1 MGEVDEIKSIE
12 EIKEEAKWQNI
23 DDKTCEEAIKRM
35 SERVSDTSGWISI
48 ALKDGSGFKYLQESM
63 GNLYSEFDE
72 TSWYHMFLTENADFM
87 SDNLVGKGAVAVRVG
102 SLSQNM
108 QGKYNFF
115 KVYLDTMKRMQ
126 PAIDKIRDILAEM
139 YLEKGFEDAIK
150 LIGVKKYFKEHSFD
164 EKRFNDLNSFIS
176 SINTFLRKDMGELDR
191 RATESADLFNNKY
204 ADYSSGD
211 AFEKDYKVARD
222 RDYKKILESEHVI
235 GDMMEYNGNGV
246 CNIKD
251 GHYNRWRVI
260 DMNITDT
267 VLKIKFGDLK
277 SSMEK
282 IEHICEELKGMDL
295 SFSEGRSEFS
305 SLSLSLRVLIDVM
318 EEFAK
323 ETKTIAE
330 GFEKADSKAPY
341 CFLNELPALGD
352 SLSYDL
358 SIIKKG
364 GLKGGGS
371 EFTVM
376 FDLIVS
382 SIRKHYEDFMN
393 YAMTVKL
400 DSIG

>member
-48 ALKDGSGFKYLQESM
+48 ALKDGKGFKYLQESL

-72 TSWYHMFLTENADFM
+72 SSWYHFFLTENADFM

-108 QGKYNFF
+108 QGKYTFF
-115 KVYLDTMKRMQ
+115 RIYLDTLNKMK
-126 PAIDKIRDILAEM
+126 PAIDKLRDILAEM
-139 YLEKGFEDAIK
+139 YLEKTFEDAII
-150 LIGVKKYFKEHSFD
+150 LIGVNKYFKEHYFD
-164 EKRFNDLNSFIS
+164 ENKYNELNTFIG
-176 SINTFLRKDMGELDR
+176 SINNFLKLNMGDLDK
-191 RATESADLFNNKY
+191 RATSSQDYFNRNY
-204 ADYSSGD
+204 ADQSED
-211 AFEKDYKVARD
+211 VFEKGYKDARD
-222 RDYKKILESEHVI
+222 EDYKKILVSEHVI

-246 CNIKD
+246 CNIRD
-251 GHYNRWRVI
+251 GQYNRWNVI
-260 DMNITDT
+260 DKSITS

-282 IEHICEELKGMDL
+282 VEHLCQEIKNIDL
-295 SFSEGRSEFS
+295 SVDNSRSELS
-305 SLSLSLRVLIDVM
+305 SLSLNLRVLIDVL
-318 EEFAK
+318 EQFAK

-330 GFEKADSKAPY
+330 GFEKGDSKAPY
-341 CFLNELPALGD
+341 CFLNELPALSG
-352 SLSYDL
+352 SLEYDL

-364 GLKGGGS
+364 GHKGGGS
-371 EFTVM
+371 EYTVM

-382 SIRKHYEDFMN
+382 SMRKHFEQFMVYN
-393 YAMTVKL
+393 LNVKV